1 MLTVFEWCS
10 RRSRIAEAMTGL
22 PNTSPHDRDVA
33 DLSEDEQIVRQQKAM
48 HAGMIQM
55 HGQMMKPVDGPR

>member
-1 MLTVFEWCS
+1 
-10 RRSRIAEAMTGL
+10 MTGL